1 MAQTTARVTKKGK
14 HYEVLVD
21 LDEALKIKKGTGG
34 SVNNAVLTGAIFHNL
49 KSGEMASDDD
59 MMNVFGT
66 SVFEEV
72 AEKIIKSGEIELPLD
87 YKREEL
93 DKKYKQVV
101 DFIVKNAVS
110 PSGLPYTPD
119 RIMKALHEAHVNVKN
134 KPIDSQV
141 EEIIDALRNIL
152 PIRIEMKRIKLHIPA
167 SHTGKAYGIVNEY
180 KQSEEWLSN
189 GDLSMIVS
197 VPAGLIMDFYDKL
210 NGVTHGSALAEE
222 LKK

>member
-1 MAQTTARVTKKGK
+1 MTQTTARITKQGK

-21 LDEALKIKKGTGG
+21 LDEALKIKKGVGG

-49 KSGEMASDDD
+49 KSGEQASDD
-59 MMNVFGT
+59 MMMIAFGT

-72 AEKIIKSGEIELPLD
+72 AEKIIKSGDIELPLD

-110 PSGLPYTPD
+110 PTGVPYTPD

-141 EEIIDALRNIL
+141 EEIIDALRSIL
-152 PIRIEMKRIKLHIPA
+152 PLRIEMKKIKIHIPA
-167 SHTGKAYGIVNEY
+167 GHTGKAYGIVNEY

-189 GDLSMIVS
+189 GDLSIVVS

-210 NGVTHGSALAEE
+210 NGVTHGSALTEE
-222 LKK
+222 MKK